1 MLGYSFHFIVSIIV
15 SFTNSVMDKKYSTF
29 VRLLASSHS
38 SVQKANRKNT
48 HHGVTSTRRL
58 EFSSSNILV
67 LYRHMPD
74 VENRRS
80 SLLKWHILRLQLNQL
95 ICYSTPFS
103 DSLRTRSGNKNNMRK
118 R

>member
-48 HHGVTSTRRL
+48 HHGVASTRRL
-58 EFSSSNILV
+58 EFFIKQHSCSLQTHARRGKPQIKS
-67 LYRHMPD
+67 
-74 VENRRS
+74 VEMAHPALATKS
-80 SLLKWHILRLQLNQL
+80 ADLLLNAV
-95 ICYSTPFS
+95 F
-103 DSLRTRSGNKNNMRK
+103 
-118 R
+118 